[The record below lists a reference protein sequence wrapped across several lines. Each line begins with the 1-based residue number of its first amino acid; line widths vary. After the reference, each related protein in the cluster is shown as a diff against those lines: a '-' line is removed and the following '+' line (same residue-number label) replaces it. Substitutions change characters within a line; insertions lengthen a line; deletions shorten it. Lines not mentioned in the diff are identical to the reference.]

1 MQKTFSSLKNK
12 IVKRNTLNDENLK
25 DYKSTNINILLN
37 RVRVNKKKEFQKK
50 ILFTTATSLGAVLF
64 GILIFWKFKKDN
76 IYSSNHSTILL
87 HLMVRPK

>member
-12 IVKRNTLNDENLK
+12 IVKRYTLNDENLK

-50 ILFTTATSLGAVLF
+50 MLFTVATSLGTVLF
-64 GILIFWKFKKDN
+64 AFIIF
-76 IYSSNHSTILL
+76 
-87 HLMVRPK
+87 